1 MNETWSLTWA
11 FRNIMAEMLMPPL
24 IWILLG
30 LFFLIFFRNKR
41 KIQSILVGLMF
52 LLLGLTSS
60 TFFSQHVYQMTD
72 PWMHWPKPLDFARL
86 PLQKIQKE
94 ELQEVERDK
103 SSLEENL
110 VKNKT
115 KNIHNYSS
123 ILRENILL
131 NKNVIQPQAIVIL
144 GGGIRNGAIE
154 LPQYQNQDVSKEAME
169 RLRMGARLAKVTQ
182 LPILV
187 AGGRP
192 DRTQVQDRSE
202 AEIMAQ
208 VLTNELGVQAKWL
221 ETKSNTTQ
229 ENASFSAKILQENTI
244 QSIYLV
250 SNDWHLPRATDV
262 FEKEGFIVTSA
273 PTGFQYQEQ
282 MTPLDYFPSVQGFAQ
297 TRHYWHEIMG
307 RIWYALQ

>member
-1 MNETWSLTWA
+1 
-11 FRNIMAEMLMPPL
+11 
-24 IWILLG
+24 
-30 LFFLIFFRNKR
+30 
-41 KIQSILVGLMF
+41 
-52 LLLGLTSS
+52 
-60 TFFSQHVYQMTD
+60 
-72 PWMHWPKPLDFARL
+72 
-86 PLQKIQKE
+86 
-94 ELQEVERDK
+94 
-103 SSLEENL
+103 
-110 VKNKT
+110 
-115 KNIHNYSS
+115 
-123 ILRENILL
+123 
-131 NKNVIQPQAIVIL
+131 
-144 GGGIRNGAIE
+144 
-154 LPQYQNQDVSKEAME
+154 VSKEAME

-187 AGGRP
+187 TGGRP

-273 PTGFQYQEQ
+273 PIGFQYQEQ